1 MSDEDKR
8 IQDSGF
14 KIQESGVRSQNALT
28 TAIRQA
34 VARQSLTRE
43 QARAVMEEIL
53 SGNAPVHQIGMF
65 LTALRIK
72 GESVEELIGFAQV
85 MRARAA
91 ALRPRLPVEE
101 DLSGTERDA
110 LVDTAGTGG
119 DASGTFNISTL
130 TALVVAGCGVRVAK
144 HGNRSISSRCGSADV
159 IEALGVNLNL
169 SPERVARCID
179 KVGIG
184 FLFAPAFHTAMKFAM
199 PARRELR
206 IRTVFNLLG
215 PLSNPAGAN
224 SQVAGVYDGRL
235 ANMLAQALAEL
246 GLRRGFVVHGADGLD
261 EITNTG
267 ETFIAEVNNG
277 QVKTWTLR
285 PEDLGLPRCTL
296 AELLGGDVAENVQI
310 IRDILNGQKGPKR
323 DVVLMNSAAA
333 LVAAGHAKDFP
344 EGVRL
349 AAESIDSGAAMKKL
363 LALAE
368 FTNREF
374 GG

>member
-1 MSDEDKR
+1 MSDEDKTSR
-8 IQDSGF
+8 
-14 KIQESGVRSQNALT
+14 NALT
-28 TAIRQA
+28 LPIRQA
-34 VARQSLTRE
+34 VARRSLTRE

-53 SGNAPVHQIGMF
+53 SGAAPVHRIGMF
-65 LTALRIK
+65 LTALRVK
-72 GESVEELIGFAQV
+72 GESVEELIGFAQA
-85 MRARAA
+85 MRAKAA
-91 ALRPRLPVEE
+91 AVRPHRPVEE
-101 DLSGTERDA
+101 DISGTERDA

-119 DASGTFNISTL
+119 DVSGTFNISTA

-169 SPERVARCID
+169 APDRVAQCID
-179 KVGIG
+179 EVGIG
-184 FLFAPAFHTAMKFAM
+184 FMFAPAFHGAMKYAM

-224 SQVAGVYDGRL
+224 CQVAGVYDGRL
-235 ANMLAQALAEL
+235 AVMLAEALAEL
-246 GLRRGFVVHGADGLD
+246 GLRRAFVVHGADGLD

-267 ETFIAEVNNG
+267 ETLVAEVSNG

-285 PEDLGLPRCTL
+285 PEDLGLPRCAL
-296 AELLGGDVAENVQI
+296 ADLLGGDVAENVQI
-310 IRDILNGQKGPKR
+310 IHDILNGQRGPKR
-323 DVVLMNSAAA
+323 DVVLMNAAAA
-333 LVAAGHAKDFP
+333 LVAAGHAGDFQD
-344 EGVRL
+344 GIRL
-349 AAESIDSGAAMKKL
+349 AAESIDSGAAKAKL

-374 GG
+374 SR